1 MQSFGVYN
9 IFESMFFYL
18 KLSQINFKLGLS
30 SKQKIRISST
40 RDVMQILGKTF
51 LGNDLL
57 HITTCVLLM
66 SLSSEKK
73 LEGFQNTFMKNIFL
87 KKKIFCKNVEI
98 CKRSRS
104 LKCSNLADFLSPSQ
118 KHIGYGKPEQN
129 CFQIALYNCYSHF
142 GKDINAR
149 CLFKYKC
156 FTVLFGPMKNIYL

>member
-9 IFESMFFYL
+9 VFESMFFYL

-51 LGNDLL
+51 LENDLL

-73 LEGFQNTFMKNIFL
+73 LEGFQNIFMKNIFEEEENIL
-87 KKKIFCKNVEI
+87 QEC
-98 CKRSRS
+98 R
-104 LKCSNLADFLSPSQ
+104 NLQ
-118 KHIGYGKPEQN
+118 TQ
-129 CFQIALYNCYSHF
+129 
-142 GKDINAR
+142 
-149 CLFKYKC
+149 
-156 FTVLFGPMKNIYL
+156 